1 MRSFPLRLI
10 TPSSGVTS
18 PSTTRTS
25 VDLPAPFGPSK
36 VKIFP
41 GLSSSDTSERTRR
54 YQKKP
59 RHFPGNQ
66 TCHVNFSLA
75 VVMKC
80 YNITLLIFI
89 TMIGRIMLH
98 KKTLL
103 FAALSAALWGG
114 ATQAADAAVVASLKP
129 VGFIASAIADGVTET
144 QVLLPDGA
152 SEHDYSLRPSD
163 VKRLQNADLV
173 VWVGPEMEAFMQK
186 PVSKLP
192 EAKQVTIAQ
201 LEDVK
206 PLLMKSIHDD
216 DDDHDH
222 AEKSDEDHHHGDFN
236 MHLWLSPEIARATA
250 VAIHGKLV
258 ELMPQSRAKLDANL
272 KDFEAQ
278 LASTETQVG
287 NELAPLKGKGYFV
300 FHDAYGYFEKQF
312 GLTPLGHFTVNPEIQ
327 PGAQRLHEIRTQ
339 LVEQKATC
347 VFAEPQFRPA
357 VVESVARGTSVR
369 MGTLDPPGTN
379 IKLGKT
385 SYSEFLNQLANQYAS
400 CLKGD

>member
-1 MRSFPLRLI
+1 
-10 TPSSGVTS
+10 
-18 PSTTRTS
+18 
-25 VDLPAPFGPSK
+25 
-36 VKIFP
+36 
-41 GLSSSDTSERTRR
+41 
-54 YQKKP
+54 
-59 RHFPGNQ
+59 
-66 TCHVNFSLA
+66 
-75 VVMKC
+75 
-80 YNITLLIFI
+80 
-89 TMIGRIMLH
+89 MLH
-98 KKTLL
+98 KNTLL

-114 ATQAADAAVVASLKP
+114 ATQAANAAVVASLKP
-129 VGFIASAIADGVTET
+129 LGFIASAIADGVTDT

-163 VKRLQNADLV
+163 VKRLQGADLV
-173 VWVGPEMEAFMQK
+173 VWIGPEMEAFMEK
-186 PVSKLP
+186 SVKNIPDG
-192 EAKQVTIAQ
+192 KQVTIAQ
-201 LEDVK
+201 LADVK
-206 PLLMKSIHDD
+206 PLLMKGA

-222 AEKSDEDHHHGDFN
+222 GHEHGEKGDAHHHHGDYN
-236 MHLWLSPEIARATA
+236 MHLWLSPEIARASA
-250 VAIHGKLV
+250 VAIHEKLV

-278 LASTETQVG
+278 LAATDKQVG

-300 FHDAYGYFEKQF
+300 FHDAYGYYEKHY

-357 VVESVARGTSVR
+357 VVEAVARGTSVR
-369 MGTLDPPGTN
+369 MGTLDPLGTN

-385 SYSEFLNQLANQYAS
+385 SYSAFLNQLANQYAS

>member
-1 MRSFPLRLI
+1 
-10 TPSSGVTS
+10 
-18 PSTTRTS
+18 
-25 VDLPAPFGPSK
+25 
-36 VKIFP
+36 
-41 GLSSSDTSERTRR
+41 
-54 YQKKP
+54 
-59 RHFPGNQ
+59 
-66 TCHVNFSLA
+66 
-75 VVMKC
+75 
-80 YNITLLIFI
+80 
-89 TMIGRIMLH
+89 MIGRIMLH
-98 KKTLL
+98 KNTLL
-103 FAALSAALWGG
+103 FAALSAALWGS
-114 ATQAADAAVVASLKP
+114 ATQAANAAVVASLKP
-129 VGFIASAIADGVTET
+129 LGFIASAIADGVTDTE
-144 QVLLPDGA
+144 VLLPDGA

-163 VKRLQNADLV
+163 VKRLQGADLV
-173 VWVGPEMEAFMQK
+173 VWIGPEMEAFMEK
-186 PVSKLP
+186 SVKNIPNAKL
-192 EAKQVTIAQ
+192 VTIAQ
-201 LEDVK
+201 LNDVK
-206 PLLMKSIHDD
+206 PLLMKGADDD
-216 DDDHDH
+216 DDDHGHND
-222 AEKSDEDHHHGDFN
+222 AGSEKSDEHHHHGDYN
-236 MHLWLSPEIARATA
+236 MHLWLSPEIARASA
-250 VAIHGKLV
+250 VAIHEKLV

-369 MGTLDPPGTN
+369 MGTLDPLGTN

-385 SYSEFLNQLANQYAS
+385 SYSEFLSQLANQYAS